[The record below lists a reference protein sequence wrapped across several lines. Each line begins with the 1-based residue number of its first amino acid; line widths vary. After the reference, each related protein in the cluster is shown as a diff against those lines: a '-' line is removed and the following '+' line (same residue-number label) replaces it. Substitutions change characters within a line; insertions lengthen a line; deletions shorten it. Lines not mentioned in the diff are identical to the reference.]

1 LVELGYAIK
10 ALSST
15 PSGSTRYIMVMNKA
29 FGRIEDL
36 PFDLKMYKCL
46 TYTLTQEDKVDPEK
60 TRKCRDELIDQLAN
74 AIKSIARQFEPQ
86 SLRNELKLLD
96 NNVNKSR
103 QRLVAAVRCAIE
115 KVEPNLV
122 LPSFIDQYQSSRM
135 SMKSFLSSLMDRA
148 ISGKCMTI
156 IS

>member
-1 LVELGYAIK
+1 
-10 ALSST
+10 
-15 PSGSTRYIMVMNKA
+15 MVMNKA